1 MHQFFVEFAVIY
13 SVWNVFVRMRTF
25 SKSVISGLIYML
37 TICEAFLRLIAF
49 LSDFD
54 YGSAVE
60 MVTADSVS
68 TIVMI
73 ILFINILGE
82 IMTFVLLE
90 INLLLFDVD
99 CFLIKKAEKQ
109 YLPCL
114 TKPGIDVEEIWKSSG
129 FI

>member
-1 MHQFFVEFAVIY
+1 
-13 SVWNVFVRMRTF
+13 
-25 SKSVISGLIYML
+25 ML

-114 TKPGIDVEEIWKSSG
+114 TKPGIDVEEI
-129 FI
+129 